1 VPGRAFAHLH
11 SAEHALLEEI
21 RAAGHPA
28 CRREPLRHTSRPS
41 VIVMGLVNLGA
52 KAFCGQFLRRQ
63 ARTTSGDLTLRATSN
78 WSRPNGTT
86 HTGIPRAKA
95 F

>member
-1 VPGRAFAHLH
+1 
-11 SAEHALLEEI
+11 
-21 RAAGHPA
+21 
-28 CRREPLRHTSRPS
+28 
-41 VIVMGLVNLGA
+41 MGLVNLGA